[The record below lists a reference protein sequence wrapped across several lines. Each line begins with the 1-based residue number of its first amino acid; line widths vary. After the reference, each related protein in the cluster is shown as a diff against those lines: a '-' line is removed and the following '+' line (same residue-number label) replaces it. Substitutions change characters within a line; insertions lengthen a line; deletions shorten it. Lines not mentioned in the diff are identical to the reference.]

1 MGTLPVAP
9 HRTNQPVPE
18 PPGTNAMCQFDL
30 HGGSLITAPPRKA
43 YWMPARA
50 CRIVLIHSGGLS
62 AGQLKSALSKT
73 FSWRRK
79 STMMGTPDRVSLKCA
94 IRSHRACQGAPCPI
108 TTRPTGRSDR
118 SRFRA
123 AFNPK
128 TETTGCPSDWR
139 MSSRIDKTLGR
150 NSTCTMAVM
159 VLQLIKDHYFRL
171 RRLT

>member
-1 MGTLPVAP
+1 MSHLSL
-9 HRTNQPVPE
+9 QI
-18 PPGTNAMCQFDL
+18 
-30 HGGSLITAPPRKA
+30 GSLITAQTRKA
-43 YWMPARA
+43 YWIPARA

-62 AGQLKSALSKT
+62 AGQLKSALPNA

-79 STMMGTPDRVSLKCA
+79 STMMGTPDRVFLKCA

-108 TTRPTGRSDR
+108 ATRPTGRSDR

-139 MSSRIDKTLGR
+139 ISSRIDKTPGR
-150 NSTCTMAVM
+150 NSTWTMAVT
-159 VLQLIKDHYFRL
+159 VLQLITEHSFRL